1 MVKEC
6 TTVNGNATLV
16 LNEATFADCII
27 LQSVIMEEAKKLKK
41 YDKKV
46 IFLFKWV

>member
-27 LQSVIMEEAKKLKK
+27 LQSVMMEEAKKVKDRYWGYGYK
-41 YDKKV
+41 P
-46 IFLFKWV
+46 